1 MVIATGFELVGREDE
16 LTRLDGFVRDL
27 SVGAAVVISGEPGIG
42 KTALWRTAVDL
53 AETAGL
59 RVLATRCAEAE
70 MPLALGGV
78 GDLIETALEEV
89 ADELAE
95 PQRRAL
101 AIVVGLEAPLDE
113 APDPTALPRAF
124 VACLRTLASRSPV
137 VVAIDDVQWLDAPSQ
152 RILAFAARRLGDAP
166 VGILVTQRVEAG
178 DPLDLGHA
186 LEERFAE
193 IRVGPMSV
201 GALHHLIRTRL
212 GLRIPRPKRR
222 AATDHLRSPE
232 WAATG

>member
-1 MVIATGFELVGREDE
+1 MSHVSLLSGSSRPCHRRRPRASRETPMFGGGTLERAAGLEDNPRMAVAATFELVGREDE
-16 LTRLDGFVRDL
+16 LTRLETFVRDL
-27 SVGAAVVISGEPGIG
+27 SIGAAGVVVRGEAGIG
-42 KTALWRTAVDL
+42 KTVLWRTAVDL
-53 AETAGL
+53 AETAGVRTL
-59 RVLATRCAEAE
+59 VTRCAEAE

-101 AIVVGLEAPLDE
+101 ATVVGLEAPLDE

-152 RILAFAARRLGDAP
+152 RILAFVARRLGDAP
-166 VGILVTQRVEAG
+166 VGILVTQRGDAG
-178 DPLDLGHA
+178 DPLDLRHA
-186 LEERFAE
+186 FEER
-193 IRVGPMSV
+193 V
-201 GALHHLIRTRL
+201 
-212 GLRIPRPKRR
+212 
-222 AATDHLRSPE
+222 
-232 WAATG
+232 